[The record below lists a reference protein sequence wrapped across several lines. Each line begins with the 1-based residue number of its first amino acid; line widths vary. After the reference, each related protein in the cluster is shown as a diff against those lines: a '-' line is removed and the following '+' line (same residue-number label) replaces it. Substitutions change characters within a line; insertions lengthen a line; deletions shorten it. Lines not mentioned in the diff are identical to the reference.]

1 MTKDAR
7 KTLKRGKNEKGKVQE
22 KFNNI
27 TAAVEFF
34 TFLYMEKDIFCSR
47 DSLRKCSLYYNIFS
61 KAFLVLQGI

>member
-1 MTKDAR
+1 MTRDAR
-7 KTLKRGKNEKGKVQE
+7 KTLKRGKNKKGKVQ

-47 DSLRKCSLYYNIFS
+47 DSLRKCSLYYNIFR